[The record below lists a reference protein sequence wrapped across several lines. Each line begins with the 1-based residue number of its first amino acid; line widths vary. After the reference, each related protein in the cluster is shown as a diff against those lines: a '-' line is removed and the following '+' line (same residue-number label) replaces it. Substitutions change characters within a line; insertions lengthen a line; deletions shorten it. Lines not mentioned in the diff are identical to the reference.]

1 VGLVCFRGTG
11 AELLLPPTGSVD
23 LAQVCLQEMPTGG
36 RTPLSRGLSLA
47 LEVLEQE
54 RLKDRQVL
62 PLMVLLTDGRANVGL
77 GGGPVVPGKD
87 EEVRGLASLVRE
99 QRIPALVIDTELDFI
114 KLGLAQG
121 IAEAMGAACLKLD
134 DLRSE
139 SLAQA
144 VRLHAPGGEAPL
156 QTPDQML
163 AMARQVTG
171 PG

>member
-1 VGLVCFRGTG
+1 
-11 AELLLPPTGSVD
+11 
-23 LAQVCLQEMPTGG
+23 
-36 RTPLSRGLSLA
+36 
-47 LEVLEQE
+47 VL
-54 RLKDRQVL
+54 
-62 PLMVLLTDGRANVGL
+62 
-77 GGGPVVPGKD
+77 PGKD
-87 EEVRGLASLVRE
+87 EEARGLASLVRE